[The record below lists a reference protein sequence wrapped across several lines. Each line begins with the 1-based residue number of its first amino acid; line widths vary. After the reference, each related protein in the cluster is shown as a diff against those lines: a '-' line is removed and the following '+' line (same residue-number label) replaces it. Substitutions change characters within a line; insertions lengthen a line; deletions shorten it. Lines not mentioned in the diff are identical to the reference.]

1 MGVSKM
7 NKFSGGKNSG
17 LLLLVAFVFAV
28 LFAIYSFVVQPKKEE
43 VAHAQSVVNQLQTDV
58 SSLKENIAR
67 LEENNSKE
75 TVNEFALRQKVPQQR
90 AMKELLLSIE
100 EIEFVAQTRVLALEF
115 NNYDSLVVESTLE
128 DPNKPLETETDQTQK
143 AAEQDAQSEEESNE
157 PILPVSSIAR
167 ETLPAELKMI
177 TFNVNV
183 ASPDKTQIEE
193 FLKEIES
200 LERVMRVDAI
210 RYELPGEEAALTEE
224 QLDIVTAEIQVT
236 TFYYEGT

>member
-1 MGVSKM
+1 M
-7 NKFSGGKNSG
+7 NQLSGGKNSA
-17 LLLLVAFVFAV
+17 LLLLVAFLFAV
-28 LFAIYSFVVQPKKEE
+28 LFALYSYVVQPKKEE
-43 VAHAQSVVNQLQTDV
+43 VAHAESAVNQLQADV
-58 SSLKENIAR
+58 TSLKENIAL
-67 LEENNSKE
+67 LEDNNSKE
-75 TVNEFALRQKVPQQR
+75 MVNAFALSQKVPQQR

-128 DPNKPLETETDQTQK
+128 DPNKPIDTETDQ
-143 AAEQDAQSEEESNE
+143 AEGNTEQAVSSEEESAGSA
-157 PILPVSSIAR
+157 LPVSSIAR

-183 ASPDKTQIEE
+183 AAPSKTQIEQ

-200 LERVMRVDAI
+200 LERVMRVDSI
-210 RYELPGEEAALTEE
+210 RYELPGEEDSLAEE
-224 QLDIVTAEIQVT
+224 QLDNVTADIQVT

>member
-1 MGVSKM
+1 M
-7 NKFSGGKNSG
+7 NQLSSSKNSG

-28 LFAIYSFVVQPKKEE
+28 LFAIYYYVVLPKQEE
-43 VAHAQSVVNQLQTDV
+43 VAHAESAVNQLQTDI
-58 SSLKENIAR
+58 SSLNEKIA
-67 LEENNSKE
+67 LIEENRSQE
-75 TVNEFALRQKVPQQR
+75 TVNDFALRKKVPQQR

-100 EIEFVAQTRVLALEF
+100 EIEFIAQTRVLSLDF

-128 DPNKPLETETDQTQK
+128 DPNKQEETE
-143 AAEQDAQSEEESNE
+143 AELVEEESADSV
-157 PILPVSSIAR
+157 LPVSSIAR

-177 TFNVNV
+177 TFNIEV
-183 ASPDKTQIEE
+183 AAQDQTQIEQ

-210 RYELPGEEAALTEE
+210 HYELPGEEAAMAVD

-236 TFYYEGT
+236 TFYYEGA